1 MFFVIVGVV
10 IIVANLLGIGPMGNW
25 TWQLTGDL
33 WKFCVP
39 FVIAAIWWAIA
50 DSTGYNKRKEME
62 KMDDKKFARRQ
73 QNLKALGL
81 DNRANRKRK

>member
-1 MFFVIVGVV
+1 MLFVIVGVLV
-10 IIVANLLGIGPMGNW
+10 IVANLLGIGPMGIW
-25 TWQLTGDL
+25 TWNLGGDL

-39 FVIAAIWWAIA
+39 FVLAALWWWIA
-50 DSTGYNKRKEME
+50 DATGYNKRKEME

-73 QNLKALGL
+73 ENLKALGL